1 MKSTNRQ
8 VRVSL
13 FYCSRCTYRHARSNH
28 YVNQWINPPWCL
40 TFFHY
45 GHLWTN
51 GQCQTTTSLCLS
63 ANLLPVFLKSI
74 SSAEGCTCVFPLF
87 SPVCLFLFVPP
98 APTIHSPTEEVTERG
113 GGGGGHC
120 CDLRPLEVCPSG
132 TIGCEGTIRDT
143 RFTSH
148 TEAMVNDSSVDVGT
162 HTGVGAARLMQVDG
176 WWSAA
181 NQQRSHGP
189 SLSRRTANSY
199 MSLQFST
206 GMGRIH
212 NKTFHAT
219 TCSSPFIT
227 SRRGGKLYNGIP
239 RIRICRRQLKDT
251 DVCCTF
257 WKLCNTL

>member
-1 MKSTNRQ
+1 MFKQQEKKKTLSVKSTNRQ

-113 GGGGGHC
+113 GGGGALLWFKASGSVSLWYHRMWGHHK
-120 CDLRPLEVCPSG
+120 RHTVH
-132 TIGCEGTIRDT
+132 
-143 RFTSH
+143 FSH
-148 TEAMVNDSSVDVGT
+148 WGY
-162 HTGVGAARLMQVDG
+162 G
-176 WWSAA
+176 
-181 NQQRSHGP
+181 
-189 SLSRRTANSY
+189 
-199 MSLQFST
+199 
-206 GMGRIH
+206 
-212 NKTFHAT
+212 
-219 TCSSPFIT
+219 
-227 SRRGGKLYNGIP
+227 
-239 RIRICRRQLKDT
+239 
-251 DVCCTF
+251 
-257 WKLCNTL
+257 

>member
-1 MKSTNRQ
+1 MYFPFFPQ
-8 VRVSL
+8 FVS
-13 FYCSRCTYRHARSNH
+13 FCSS
-28 YVNQWINPPWCL
+28 PPL
-40 TFFHY
+40 
-45 GHLWTN
+45 
-51 GQCQTTTSLCLS
+51 
-63 ANLLPVFLKSI
+63 
-74 SSAEGCTCVFPLF
+74 PLF
-87 SPVCLFLFVPP
+87 TPP
-98 APTIHSPTEEVTERG
+98 LRRSQSGEV
-113 GGGGGHC
+113 GGGHC

-257 WKLCNTL
+257 WKLCDTL